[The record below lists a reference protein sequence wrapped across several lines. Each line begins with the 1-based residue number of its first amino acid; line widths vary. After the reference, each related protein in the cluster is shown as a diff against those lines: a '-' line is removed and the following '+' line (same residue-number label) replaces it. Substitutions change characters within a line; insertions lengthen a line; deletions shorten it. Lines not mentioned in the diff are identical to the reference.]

1 MPESNYERMIQL
13 AESVFDTKSD
23 PDQLDV
29 DEKVIERL
37 LRIHPSTVSEF
48 DDGNGPVVW
57 ILVLPTTSV
66 LMKLFLNKEISEKE
80 LFYTTPIEAILM
92 PSTYVPLWFWKNTE
106 EKGLARKMTLEAV
119 ENIRKEHP
127 IKTYLFGHLVKKE
140 MALAERVA
148 QLAELPL
155 LKLITSR
162 LSKFIFSLLYQNNF
176 CNICLF

>member
-37 LRIHPSTVSEF
+37 LRIHPSTVSEY

-57 ILVLPTTSV
+57 ILMLPTTSV

-80 LFYTTPIEAILM
+80 LFYTTPIEASFDAIYLCSAM
-92 PSTYVPLWFWKNTE
+92 VLE
-106 EKGLARKMTLEAV
+106 EYRGKGLARKMTLEAV
-119 ENIRKEHP
+119 ESIKKDHP
-127 IKTYLFGHLVKKE
+127 IKNLFVWAFSKE
-140 MALAERVA
+140 GDGLAERVA
-148 QLAELPL
+148 QLAQLPL
-155 LKLITSR
+155 SKLA
-162 LSKFIFSLLYQNNF
+162 
-176 CNICLF
+176 

>member
-66 LMKLFLNKEISEKE
+66 LMNLFLNKEISEKE
-80 LFYTTPIEAILM
+80 LFYTTPIEANFDAIYLCSAM
-92 PSTYVPLWFWKNTE
+92 VLE
-106 EKGLARKMTLEAV
+106 EYRGKGLARKMTLEAV
-119 ENIRKEHP
+119 ESIKKDHP
-127 IKTYLFGHLVKKE
+127 IKNLFVWAFSKE
-140 MALAERVA
+140 GDGLAERVA
-148 QLAELPL
+148 QLAQLPL
-155 LKLITSR
+155 SKLA
-162 LSKFIFSLLYQNNF
+162 
-176 CNICLF
+176 

>member
-37 LRIHPSTVSEF
+37 LKIHPSTVSEF

-66 LMKLFLNKEISEKE
+66 LMNLFLSKEISEKE
-80 LFYTTPIEAILM
+80 LFYTTPIEASFDAIYLCSAM
-92 PSTYVPLWFWKNTE
+92 VLE
-106 EKGLARKMTLEAV
+106 EYRGKGLARKMTLDAIES
-119 ENIRKEHP
+119 IKKEHP
-127 IKTYLFGHLVKKE
+127 IKNLFVWAFSKE
-140 MALAERVA
+140 GNGLAERVA
-148 QLAELPL
+148 QLAQLPL
-155 LKLITSR
+155 SKLA
-162 LSKFIFSLLYQNNF
+162 
-176 CNICLF
+176 

>member
-37 LRIHPSTVSEF
+37 LRIHPSSVSEF
-48 DDGNGPVVW
+48 DDGKGPVVW

-66 LMKLFLNKEISEKE
+66 LMKLFLTKEISEKE
-80 LFYTTPIEAILM
+80 LFYTTPIEANFDAIYLCSAM
-92 PSTYVPLWFWKNTE
+92 VLE
-106 EKGLARKMTLEAV
+106 EYRGKGLARKMTLEAV

-127 IKTYLFGHLVKKE
+127 IKSLFVWAFSIEGDG
-140 MALAERVA
+140 LADRVA

-155 LKLITSR
+155 LKR
-162 LSKFIFSLLYQNNF
+162 K
-176 CNICLF
+176 

>member
-37 LRIHPSTVSEF
+37 LRIHPSTVLEY

-57 ILVLPTTSV
+57 ILMLPTTSV

-80 LFYTTPIEAILM
+80 LFYTTPIEASFDAIYLCSAM
-92 PSTYVPLWFWKNTE
+92 VLE
-106 EKGLARKMTLEAV
+106 EYRGKGLARKMTLDAV
-119 ENIRKEHP
+119 ESIKKDHP
-127 IKTYLFGHLVKKE
+127 IKNLFVWAFSKE
-140 MALAERVA
+140 GDVLAERVA
-148 QLAELPL
+148 QLAKLPI
-155 LKLITSR
+155 LKLV
-162 LSKFIFSLLYQNNF
+162 
-176 CNICLF
+176 

>member
-23 PDQLDV
+23 PDQLEV

-37 LRIHPSTVSEF
+37 LRIHPSAVSEF
-48 DDGNGPVVW
+48 DDGKGPVVW

-66 LMKLFLNKEISEKE
+66 LMKLFLTKEISEKE
-80 LFYTTPIEAILM
+80 LFYTTPIEANFDAIYLCSAM
-92 PSTYVPLWFWKNTE
+92 VLE
-106 EKGLARKMTLEAV
+106 EYRGKGLARKMTLEAV

-127 IKTYLFGHLVKKE
+127 IKSLFVWAFSIEGDG
-140 MALAERVA
+140 LADRVA

-155 LKLITSR
+155 LKR
-162 LSKFIFSLLYQNNF
+162 K
-176 CNICLF
+176 

>member
-37 LRIHPSTVSEF
+37 LKIHPSTVSEF

-66 LMKLFLNKEISEKE
+66 LMNLFLSKEISEKE
-80 LFYTTPIEAILM
+80 LFYTTPIEASFDAIYLCSAM
-92 PSTYVPLWFWKNTE
+92 VLE
-106 EKGLARKMTLEAV
+106 EYRGKGLARKMTLEAV
-119 ENIRKEHP
+119 ESIKKDHP
-127 IKTYLFGHLVKKE
+127 IKNLFVWAFSKE
-140 MALAERVA
+140 GDGLAERVA
-148 QLAELPL
+148 QLAQLPL
-155 LKLITSR
+155 SKLA
-162 LSKFIFSLLYQNNF
+162 
-176 CNICLF
+176 

>member
-37 LRIHPSTVSEF
+37 LKIHPSTVSEF

-66 LMKLFLNKEISEKE
+66 LMNLFLSKEISEKE
-80 LFYTTPIEAILM
+80 LFYTTPIEANFDAIYLCSAM
-92 PSTYVPLWFWKNTE
+92 VLE
-106 EKGLARKMTLEAV
+106 EYRGKGLARKMTLEAV

-127 IKTYLFGHLVKKE
+127 IKSLFVWAFSKE
-140 MALAERVA
+140 GDGLADRVA

-155 LKLITSR
+155 LKR
-162 LSKFIFSLLYQNNF
+162 K
-176 CNICLF
+176 